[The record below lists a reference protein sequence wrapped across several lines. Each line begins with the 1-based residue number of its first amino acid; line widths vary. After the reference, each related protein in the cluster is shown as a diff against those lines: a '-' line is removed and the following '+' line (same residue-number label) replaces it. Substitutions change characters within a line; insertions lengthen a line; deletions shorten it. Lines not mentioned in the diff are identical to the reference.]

1 METPPKAVKESRLSP
16 LSNEEATNLL
26 ASAKEAREKAY
37 APYSMYKVGSAILSK
52 SGNIYEGAN
61 IENASYGA
69 TICAERVAL
78 GNMIMGG
85 DTEIRAVAVF
95 TEHAGFPCGI
105 CIQALN
111 EFAPDIKSCQIVVP
125 SKGGFTVR
133 TLDELAPYLWRSE
146 LVKKA
151 KGK

>member
-85 DTEIRAVAVF
+85 DTEIRAVV
-95 TEHAGFPCGI
+95 HRRRRISVWNLHSSP
-105 CIQALN
+105 
-111 EFAPDIKSCQIVVP
+111 KR
-125 SKGGFTVR
+125 VR
-133 TLDELAPYLWRSE
+133 SGHKILPNCRTI
-146 LVKKA
+146 
-151 KGK
+151 